1 MRSGQRSGP
10 GARGRSGSEIAPLRT
25 PGGPV
30 PIFSIGMFFAPEFVT
45 REQFPNSDGQ
55 GFNDLVTLRYALAS
69 VIFAIA
75 IISFHIRNIEGV
87 KIQKIVMRGYTI
99 AFSAVFFT
107 NLVLHI
113 AGKISAIP
121 PIIGTGF
128 IAILSLITLI
138 KLKKN

>member
-1 MRSGQRSGP
+1 MTP
-10 GARGRSGSEIAPLRT
+10 KLTLTVATIIAL
-25 PGGPV
+25 
-30 PIFSIGMFFAPEFVT
+30 IFSLGMFFAPEFVT
-45 REQFPNSDGQ
+45 SEQFPNSEGQ

-69 VIFAIA
+69 VIFALA
-75 IISFHIRNIEGV
+75 TISFHIRNIEGTEL
-87 KIQKIVMRGYTI
+87 QKIVMRGYII
-99 AFSAVFFT
+99 AFSTVFFT

-113 AGKISAIP
+113 SGKISAIP